1 MDDQAADSAD
11 PLVEPPADDG
21 GLYEREPTGIIPL
34 ALCALF
40 LVAAGFLMPRFFDGP
55 DSAGPGAAAV
65 AAPAAA
71 PVLPPP
77 TAPATTT
84 TASTAPPAPTTTS
97 TTTTSTAP
105 PAPTSPSAGD
115 IDALVA
121 GDMSAL
127 PGWRIAYLGYHPQLL
142 AWADYQART
151 LYVYIRPGRTA
162 TDHAQA
168 IRSQIATVAST
179 LQGRA

>member
-1 MDDQAADSAD
+1 LDDQAADSAD

-65 AAPAAA
+65 A
-71 PVLPPP
+71 
-77 TAPATTT
+77 ATTT